1 MKFKTSSDRIIKFV
15 FFKFFLQ
22 AKKCKI
28 VENAPKVQEFGNKSR
43 ITVDAREA
51 GDGAVTCKII
61 SDTGRY
67 VDE

>member
-1 MKFKTSSDRIIKFV
+1 MVLQRETFY
-15 FFKFFLQ
+15 LQ

-43 ITVDAREA
+43 VTVDAREA

-67 VDE
+67 EFELNFFISFI